1 MRRALGGASMKE
13 EVGRWFTWFLE
24 PRSDASY
31 QRHHSEE
38 IESAKHLSWRCLIG
52 VVVDKRLFP
61 KANEYPQLFRGFTSS
76 FPAHPPQPW
85 WQHYAEVTG
94 KGQWLIRLNGEDY
107 LTLVCDDEPMT
118 LTIPLKAIVS
128 SRSTGFPKVAY
139 NVERYLLAYL
149 EMLMLF
155 TDATMTQEARLL
167 QVTELQST
175 LLEVNYPLPILAII
189 QSLVRQWIDRN
200 TIDPTRVQLLQ
211 TMMINDM
218 LTQLEIQCKG
228 MYHHA
233 MEWNLDASILK
244 KNHPLIY
251 AYLGMRKRFPNMVP
265 GRAFI
270 PVYKN

>member
-1 MRRALGGASMKE
+1 MKE

-31 QRHHSEE
+31 QKHHSEE

-76 FPAHPPQPW
+76 FPEHPPQPW

-139 NVERYLLAYL
+139 NVERYLIAYL
-149 EMLMLF
+149 TWLTLF
-155 TDATMTQEARLL
+155 TDATLTQEARAH
-167 QVTELQST
+167 QVSELEST
-175 LLEVNYPLPILAII
+175 LLEVNYPMPILVII

-233 MEWNLDASILK
+233 IEWDLDSSVIK
-244 KNHPLIY
+244 KNHPLIQ
-251 AYLGMRKRFPNMVP
+251 AYVGMRKRFPNMVP
-265 GRAFI
+265 GRAFV